1 LRPGVR
7 VTGTKSNGG
16 PGRANVRSAGNG
28 RGHRARCV
36 IADDHPAML
45 EAMEASLAHLDVD
58 VVGRAA
64 TGAEALALI
73 DEHRPALAL
82 LDVRMP
88 RGSGVEVARA
98 ARQMSPETAIVLY
111 TAFAD
116 PATLV
121 EAFDLGVRGFVLKEA
136 PLLELGRAILT
147 VLDDGVYV
155 DPALASVLVRS
166 GGGRISALS
175 DREREVLRLVADGL
189 SNGQIGGKLFISPET
204 VRTHLRSA
212 MSKLDADNRTHAVA
226 SALRASIIE

>member
-1 LRPGVR
+1 MSGTNSYGRPD
-7 VTGTKSNGG
+7 
-16 PGRANVRSAGNG
+16 RAKARLSGIG
-28 RGHRARCV
+28 WGHRATCV

-45 EAMEASLAHLDVD
+45 EAMAAAVSQLDVV

-73 DEHRPALAL
+73 DEHLPALGL

-88 RGSGVEVARA
+88 RGSGVEVARR
-98 ARQMSPETAIVLY
+98 ARKVSPATAIVLY
-111 TAFAD
+111 TAFAER
-116 PATLV
+116 ATLV

-136 PLLELGRAILT
+136 PLPELGRAILT

-155 DPALASVLVRS
+155 DPALASLLVRS

-175 DREREVLRLVADGL
+175 DRERDVLRLVADGL